1 MRLDG
6 KVAIVTGGGKG
17 IGRVY
22 ARGLAQEGA
31 KVVAAD
37 IDEEAALDAA
47 KEFNAAGHD
56 TLGTRV
62 DVAEESSM
70 NELVQKTLDKYGRI
84 DVMVN
89 NAGLFVALP
98 MHRVP
103 WQDITVEEWD
113 RVMAVN
119 LRGVFL
125 GCRCVIPTMRD
136 QGGGSIINISS
147 QAVFDGGRSRIHYVA
162 SKAGVVGLTRALARQ
177 LGDMNIRV
185 NAIAPGGTQSDTV
198 IAAAAA
204 AAAARAAAAPP
215 PQPAAEAAT
224 ATAAPPRPAIPS
236 AMDMRSIKRQ
246 EVPEDLVGTLLYLAS
261 DDSAFVTGQTI
272 VVDGG
277 QNFI

>member
-1 MRLDG
+1 MRLEG
-6 KVAIVTGGGKG
+6 KVAVVTGGGKG

-37 IDEEAALDAA
+37 IDQAAAMDAE
-47 KEFNAAGHD
+47 KELTGAGHEAI
-56 TLGTRV
+56 GMGV
-62 DVAEESSM
+62 DVADEASVTQM
-70 NELVQKTLDKYGRI
+70 IKRTVDRFGRL

-98 MHRVP
+98 VHKVP

-119 LRGVFL
+119 LKGVFL
-125 GCRCVIPTMRD
+125 CSRGVIPFMRD

-162 SKAGVVGLTRALARQ
+162 SKAGVVGLTRALARMVGQ
-177 LGDMNIRV
+177 YQIRV
-185 NAIAPGGTQSDTV
+185 NAIAPGGTESDTV
-198 IAAAAA
+198 L
-204 AAAARAAAAPP
+204 AARAAAP
-215 PQPAAEAAT
+215 
-224 ATAAPPRPAIPS
+224 AAPPITGPTTAELRA
-236 AMDMRSIKRQ
+236 IKRA
-246 EVPEDLVGTLLYLAS
+246 EVPEDIVGTVIFLAS
-261 DDSAFVTGQTI
+261 NESAFITGQTSM
-272 VVDGG
+272 VDGG